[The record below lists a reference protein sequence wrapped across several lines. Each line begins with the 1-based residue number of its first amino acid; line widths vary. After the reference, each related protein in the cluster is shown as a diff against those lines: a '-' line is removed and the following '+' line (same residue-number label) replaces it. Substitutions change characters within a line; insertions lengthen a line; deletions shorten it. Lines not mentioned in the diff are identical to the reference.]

1 MNYAIIT
8 PAYNESRYIALTLES
23 VLRQTILPKVW
34 VIVDDGST
42 DNTAKII
49 AQYTKQYP
57 WIKYLYRSKIPGH
70 TYFGSNVHAIQEG
83 YKSIEGIDCDYLAI
97 LDADI
102 MLCPDYYEKI
112 FLQFSKMPQLG
123 IASGTYYDNYNDHH
137 VLALIDENSTPK
149 AIQVF
154 KKECFIQIGGYI
166 PFKYGGE
173 DSGAEI
179 MARMK
184 GWITKSFHDIRV
196 IHNRP
201 LGLGAARSLYR
212 ARFRRG
218 LAEYTLGTHPLF
230 LLCKYLRRAFLERPY
245 ILGGLSSLSG
255 YGYAAIKAIPRQLPE
270 EAICFV
276 RKEQLGRLKK
286 ILFGK
291 R

>member
-34 VIVDDGST
+34 IIVDDGST
-42 DNTAKII
+42 DDTAKII
-49 AQYTKQYP
+49 TQYTKQYP
-57 WIKYLYRSKIPGH
+57 WIKYLYRSKIPGQ
-70 TYFGSNVHAIQEG
+70 TYFGSNVYAIQEG
-83 YKSIEGIDCDYLAI
+83 FKIIEEIGFDYLAI

-102 MLCPDYYEKI
+102 ALCSDYYEKI
-112 FLQFSKMPQLG
+112 ISQFDKMSQLG
-123 IASGTYYDNYNDHH
+123 IASGIYYDNYNDHR
-137 VLALIDENSTPK
+137 VLAMIDENSTPK

-173 DSGAEI
+173 DSGTEI

-201 LGLGAARSLYR
+201 LGLGASRSLYR

-230 LLCKYLRRAFLERPY
+230 LLCKYIRRAFYERPY
-245 ILGGLSSLSG
+245 IIGSFASLIG
-255 YGYAAIKAIPRQLPE
+255 YGYAAFKAVPRQLPE
-270 EAICFV
+270 DAICYI

-286 ILFGK
+286 TLFWK